1 MIRSVTTRETCCSK
15 RSPGGDEF
23 MVLAKVASPEDA
35 KLVAE
40 NIFKSLQED
49 VIVEH
54 HNLHVTASIGIALY
68 PQDGT
73 DIATLIKNADMALYR
88 VKESG
93 RKNYQLYSRDMHT
106 EARERM
112 QLENELRGAVER
124 RELELYYQPIVD
136 VRSGRIMGAE
146 ALVRW
151 HHPTR
156 GFLAPSQFIPLAEE
170 TGAIFPIGDWVF
182 DAACS
187 QLRQWHDAGFP
198 GLTLGVN
205 FSPQQLMR
213 RNLIAKIGA
222 VLTTAGLPPGSVAL
236 ELTENIAIRG
246 IKPALAMLKE
256 LRALGLGL
264 VLDDFG
270 MGHSSLGYLKQ
281 FAITGLKIDQTFVR
295 RSLTDREDAAV
306 IKAIILL
313 ATTLELGLVAEGIE
327 TEAEKQFLLDAGCH
341 LMQGYL
347 FSPPVPA
354 GEFEK
359 LLTSPVTPHTL
370 KYSPKKFD

>member
-1 MIRSVTTRETCCSK
+1 
-15 RSPGGDEF
+15 
-23 MVLAKVASPEDA
+23 
-35 KLVAE
+35 
-40 NIFKSLQED
+40 
-49 VIVEH
+49 
-54 HNLHVTASIGIALY
+54 
-68 PQDGT
+68 
-73 DIATLIKNADMALYR
+73 MALYR

-93 RKNYQLYSRDMHT
+93 RKNYQLYSHDMHT
-106 EARERM
+106 EAMERI
-112 QLENELRGAVER
+112 QLENELRGAAER

-136 VRSGRIMGAE
+136 VRSGRITGAE

-156 GFLAPSQFIPLAEE
+156 GLLAPSQFIPLAEE

-182 DAACS
+182 DAACK
-187 QLRQWHDAGFP
+187 QVRMWHDAGFSH
-198 GLTLGVN
+198 LTVGVN
-205 FSPQQLMR
+205 FSPQQLLR
-213 RNLIAKIGA
+213 RNLIAKIA
-222 VLTTAGLPPGSVAL
+222 AALTSAGLPPGSIAL

-270 MGHSSLGYLKQ
+270 MGHSSLSYLKQ

-295 RSLTDREDAAV
+295 RSLTEREDAAV
-306 IKAIILL
+306 IKAIVFL
-313 ATTLELGLVAEGIE
+313 AHTLTLNVIAEGIE

-341 LMQGYL
+341 LMQGFL

-359 LLTSPVTPHTL
+359 LLKV
-370 KYSPKKFD
+370 